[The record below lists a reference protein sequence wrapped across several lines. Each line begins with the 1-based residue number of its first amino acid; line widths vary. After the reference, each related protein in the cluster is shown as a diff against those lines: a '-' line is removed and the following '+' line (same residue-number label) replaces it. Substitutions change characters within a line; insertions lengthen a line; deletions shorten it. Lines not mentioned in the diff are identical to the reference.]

1 MSEAVPGSCFPNWL
15 QGTPTMANPWLPNFS
30 CSASSGLYCGV
41 LPHLLA
47 TFTSSTTFPLYFSA
61 KFTFL
66 PSSVSI
72 STFSGD
78 SVVAFESFDFGEFFA
93 VADELITRT
102 PDATR
107 HAIRKLFMANLQLGT
122 KRAPA
127 DPWSRL

>member
-47 TFTSSTTFPLYFSA
+47 TLTSNTTLPLYFSA
-61 KFTFL
+61 RFTFL

-78 SVVAFESFDFGEFFA
+78 SEEDFASLELDFGVSLA
-93 VADELITRT
+93 VAYELITKT
-102 PDATR
+102 PEATR
-107 HAIRKLFMANLQLGT
+107 HAKTN
-122 KRAPA
+122 
-127 DPWSRL
+127 